1 MIGFLEGTLIDSS
14 EKTLLLN
21 VSGVGYRLFVTTDT
35 IERVRR
41 QKEGSVSF
49 YTYLAVREN
58 ALDLFGFL
66 TQKELTFFE
75 LLITIPGIG
84 PKSALTILGVS
95 SVDALSSAVAT
106 GDTAYL
112 TKISGI
118 GRKTAEKIVLELRG
132 KTGSESESA
141 HFKEESDVM
150 EALKSLGYNE
160 REIRDVLK
168 KMPNTG
174 IETSA
179 RIKEALR
186 LLGR

>member
-1 MIGFLEGTLIDSS
+1 MIGFLEGSLIESS
-14 EKTLLLN
+14 GKAILLN

-35 IERVRR
+35 IERAQRK
-41 QKEGSVSF
+41 KEEKLAF

-66 TQKELTFFE
+66 TKKELEFFE

-84 PKSALTILGVS
+84 PKSALAILGVS
-95 SVDALSSAVAT
+95 SVETLSSAIAS

-132 KTGSESESA
+132 KTGAETESSR
-141 HFKEESDVM
+141 FKDENDVM

-160 REIRDVLK
+160 REIREVLK
-168 KMPNTG
+168 KMPPGDTG
-174 IETSA
+174 TSG